1 LEGDVW
7 GAERRFAEEVG
18 KAIWISNPDFS
29 KRGFDFHRG
38 DRKVEIPLLL
48 EGQCGLVRVGDREER
63 TGDRVTQ
70 IEALRVLLQCR
81 DCAGERL
88 HAAFEIVGF
97 HAGLIGRSPA
107 GVKPVRP
114 QCLLG
119 PG

>member
-1 LEGDVW
+1 
-7 GAERRFAEEVG
+7 
-18 KAIWISNPDFS
+18 
-29 KRGFDFHRG
+29 
-38 DRKVEIPLLL
+38 
-48 EGQCGLVRVGDREER
+48 
-63 TGDRVTQ
+63 
-70 IEALRVLLQCR
+70 LRVLLQCR